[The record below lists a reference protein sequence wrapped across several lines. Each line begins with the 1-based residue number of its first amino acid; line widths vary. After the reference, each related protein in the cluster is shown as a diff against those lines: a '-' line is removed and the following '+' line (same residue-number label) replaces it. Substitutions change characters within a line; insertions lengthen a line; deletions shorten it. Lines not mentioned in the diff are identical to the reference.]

1 MNLRGVLWGDPRPQG
16 GLPSG
21 RIGRGLRQSARS
33 SPTATAQQLL
43 DLAEQLR
50 QVLVPVEADANY
62 RRRLKGELILA
73 AQQRLRRSESKS
85 LPQDRTLILIAAAA
99 VGSVASVLGLIIA
112 VVVRNRHSRASFPR
126 PLPLGERG
134 RG

>member
-1 MNLRGVLWGDPRPQG
+1 MSTNGANTGGHPSWGGPPAASRH
-16 GLPSG
+16 
-21 RIGRGLRQSARS
+21 RGLRWSARS
-33 SPTATAQQLL
+33 KPTATAQQLL

-73 AQQRLRRSESKS
+73 AQQQAEAKPPSRR
-85 LPQDRTLILIAAAA
+85 RRLILIAAAA
-99 VGSVASVLGLIIA
+99 VGSLAPVAGVIIALII
-112 VVVRNRHSRASFPR
+112 RSRHDRAQVS
-126 PLPLGERG
+126 PLSPAG